1 MKIDSFGYSA
11 LAAAILSTSLALVAP
26 AASAVPVAVNC
37 PGTVVTTDREFTL
50 TTAPGSSCLAT
61 GIGNIN
67 GNGDAVNLLGYITL
81 DKSDDGTTGPFPAAL
96 TVSGVGTT
104 SGSFSFTAPVGY
116 KDFVVGLKSGQGRID
131 PDWAAFL
138 LPVGVTSGTWAISS
152 QGLSHIVLYG
162 KVSPVP
168 VPAAV
173 WLLGSALVSVG
184 AAGRRKTE
192 KI

>member
-1 MKIDSFGYSA
+1 MKTHPSFSYSA

-26 AASAVPVAVNC
+26 AASAGTVSC
-37 PGTVVTTDREFTL
+37 PGTVATTDREFSL
-50 TTAPGSSCLAT
+50 TTAVNSTCLLT
-61 GIGNIN
+61 GTGNIN
-67 GNGDAVNLLGYITL
+67 GNNDAVNLLGYITL

-96 TVSGVGTT
+96 TVAGVGTT

-116 KDFVVGLKSGQGRID
+116 NDFVVGLKSGEGRFA

-162 KVSPVP
+162 KVTAVP

-192 KI
+192 KV